1 MEIHLSF
8 QVMTCFFSW
17 QIYDVATGTKLMTLF
32 DDDKA
37 NNYKANMAT
46 FSPTDDL
53 VLNDGVLWD
62 VRCCKPLHKFD
73 KFNQFIS
80 GVFHPQGLE
89 IIINSEVVSFV
100 HSGAES
106 FRHCGHAHIMLG
118 FVSVTCFCFEELCA
132 IDRTLNSSYLLVS
145 KILSVTSYA
154 YSWFCLGFYD
164 DRASFSHS

>member
-1 MEIHLSF
+1 
-8 QVMTCFFSW
+8 
-17 QIYDVATGTKLMTLF
+17 MTLF

-62 VRCCKPLHKFD
+62 VRSRKPLHKFD

-80 GVFHPQGLE
+80 GVFHPQGQE

-100 HSGAES
+100 RSTPGRLPLWVFFLVFFLLLLIPLGKFGIPYLGKATTGARAALQS
-106 FRHCGHAHIMLG
+106 HTSACWIF
-118 FVSVTCFCFEELCA
+118 FVFL
-132 IDRTLNSSYLLVS
+132 
-145 KILSVTSYA
+145 
-154 YSWFCLGFYD
+154 
-164 DRASFSHS
+164 

>member
-1 MEIHLSF
+1 
-8 QVMTCFFSW
+8 
-17 QIYDVATGTKLMTLF
+17 MTLF

-62 VRCCKPLHKFD
+62 VRSRKPLHKFD

-80 GVFHPQGLE
+80 GVFHPQGQE

-100 HSGAES
+100 RSTPGRLPLWVLFS
-106 FRHCGHAHIMLG
+106 FFFPAFINSFGEIR
-118 FVSVTCFCFEELCA
+118 
-132 IDRTLNSSYLLVS
+132 DTLP
-145 KILSVTSYA
+145 
-154 YSWFCLGFYD
+154 G
-164 DRASFSHS
+164 